1 MIKNISPFNVV
12 LLTLC
17 IILLGGIIRNGYVIR
32 QLEKQNSEIHYT
44 IHTSLKKVTRK
55 KIDSIYLYDNR
66 LVEQMDSLSKY
77 YEKNPI
83 VLPHDTFDFREWA
96 RERYGNAY

>member
-1 MIKNISPFNVV
+1 MIRKLSPFNVV

-17 IILLGGIIRNGYVIR
+17 AILLGGIVRNGYVIKKLER
-32 QLEKQNSEIHYT
+32 QNIELHQ
-44 IHTSLKKVTRK
+44 
-55 KIDSIYLYDNR
+55 SIYTDIKNTVRAKMDSVYVFDHT

-83 VLPHDTFDFREWA
+83 TMPDDTFDFREWA
-96 RERYGNAY
+96 RERYGKSY